1 MRSFSLA
8 LLATL
13 VLVGGYAFATTTM
26 PLLGVGNTPT
36 GGAVGCNGTIDLSQG
51 CAMPMLG
58 GL

>member
-8 LLATL
+8 LATVLAL
-13 VLVGGYAFATTTM
+13 AFAQAFATTTM
-26 PLLGVGNTPT
+26 PLLGVGNTPLG
-36 GGAVGCNGTIDLSQG
+36 GGAGCNGTIDLSQG